1 MIELLQLEQLAAFAE
16 HGTLSKAADE
26 LHMSQP
32 TLTRSMQKIESEFGV
47 CLFHRTK
54 NKLALNENGKL
65 AADYARKI
73 LDQTKDMLN
82 LIRACDRA
90 SRTLSFGTCAP
101 MPVLTLV
108 QNAAQAYPDMAV
120 STESKDNDALLKGL
134 EDGTYQTIILPWK
147 PEGEHLHWKEYGTES
162 LLFALPPSHP
172 LADRDGLFLK
182 DLDGENMLLYADIG
196 FWHEIHTKKMPN
208 SRFLVQ
214 SERFAFNELVQS
226 SLLPSFVSDITVRLY
241 GSPEN
246 RKIVPILDPEATV
259 TYYAVCLKKELN
271 RVKRLFE

>member
-16 HGTLSKAADE
+16 YGTLSKAADE

-120 STESKDNDALLKGL
+120 STESKDNDTLLKGL
-134 EDGTYQTIILPWK
+134 EDGTYQTIILPCK
-147 PEGEHLHWKEYGTES
+147 PEGEHLHFKEYGTES

-172 LADRDGLFLK
+172 LAERDGLFLK

-196 FWHEIHTKKMPN
+196 FWHEIRTKKMPN

-226 SLLPSFVSDITVRLY
+226 SLLPSFVSDVTVRLY

-259 TYYAVCLKKELN
+259 TYYAVCLKKEFN